1 MSHASKTAVITA
13 ISANALVTTAKF
25 IAAFL
30 GNSASM
36 MNEAVHSLMDTLNQ
50 AFLFMGLTA
59 AEKPS
64 DEAYAFGHGQKKY
77 LWNLWSAIG
86 LFSIGAGLGLA
97 HAWHSWHLIG
107 HQETADVISV
117 FGFDM
122 APIWLNL
129 GVLAFAVLLEGYSF
143 LVAMKE
149 FLIRMRAEGF
159 SNPLKYLGN
168 ADDPT
173 LTAVVLEDSVAV
185 FGLVLAAIGIGLAEL
200 TGDPRWDIIFSVL
213 IALML
218 GAIAFYLGWVNMR
231 YLTDIRDE
239 EAEEIFAQV
248 VREHP
253 QVERYHDLRSIILD
267 ENHTIL
273 VAEVELREEA
283 VTARLLP
290 EINEEKQRM
299 MAALPAHKKS
309 MEETKEYVAVRAAV
323 QAVLERTEKI
333 VQDLVTDLK
342 KRAPKVA
349 HATIE
354 VTGIA
359 APSSKHDV

>member
-1 MSHASKTAVITA
+1 MPHASKTAVITA
-13 ISANALVTTAKF
+13 ISANFFVTVAKF
-25 IAAFL
+25 IAAFF
-30 GNSASM
+30 GQSASM

-64 DEAYAFGHGQKKY
+64 DDAYAFGHGQKKY

-97 HAWHSWHLIG
+97 HAWHSWHQLD
-107 HQETADVISV
+107 HHEAAEMLHV
-117 FGFDM
+117 FGVAI

-173 LTAVVLEDSVAV
+173 LVAVVLEDSVAV
-185 FGLVLAAIGIGLAEL
+185 FGLVLAAIGIGLAQL
-200 TGDPRWDIIFSVL
+200 TGEPRWDIVFSVL

-218 GAIAFYLGWVNMR
+218 GGIAFYLGRVNMR
-231 YLTDIRDE
+231 FLTDIRDE
-239 EAEEIFAQV
+239 EAEEIFSQV
-248 VREHP
+248 VKDHP

-283 VTARLLP
+283 VTARLLA

-299 MAALPAHKKS
+299 MAALPAYKKET
-309 MEETKEYVAVRAAV
+309 EEAKEYIAVRAAV

-333 VQDLVTDLK
+333 VQDLVTNLK
-342 KRAPKVA
+342 KRAPQVA

-354 VTGIA
+354 VTGIVA
-359 APSSKHDV
+359 ASSKHDV